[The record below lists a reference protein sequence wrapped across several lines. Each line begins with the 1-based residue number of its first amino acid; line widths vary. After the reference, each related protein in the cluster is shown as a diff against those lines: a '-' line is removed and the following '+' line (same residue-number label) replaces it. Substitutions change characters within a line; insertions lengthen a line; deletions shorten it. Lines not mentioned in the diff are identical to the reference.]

1 VTRQQVK
8 VKTYASHASLR
19 RDSEWMPRK
28 GWRIAPASQ
37 GSSTNESRLGFKDT
51 VMVTWVRDK
60 RSK

>member
-1 VTRQQVK
+1 
-8 VKTYASHASLR
+8 
-19 RDSEWMPRK
+19 MPRK